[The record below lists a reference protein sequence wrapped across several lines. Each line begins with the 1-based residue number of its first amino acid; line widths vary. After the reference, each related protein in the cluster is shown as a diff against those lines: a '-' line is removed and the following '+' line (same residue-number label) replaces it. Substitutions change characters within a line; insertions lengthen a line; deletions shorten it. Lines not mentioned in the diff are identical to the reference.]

1 MISKNFIFIKP
12 ESLKEAWEL
21 YKNYIEQGRN
31 VYYYSGGT
39 EIVTFSRKGILN
51 PDVLID
57 LKCIKECK
65 EFHFNEDLLI
75 TGSCVSLNEIIESQ
89 ISKILS
95 ISLKGIA
102 DHTVR
107 NRITIGGNIVGQLPF
122 REAVLPLLVLDS
134 IIKIYGKEGVK
145 EYKINEIFDKNL
157 KIDKGDLL
165 FQIMIPKNLLN
176 LDFYYQRK
184 VFFTKVDYPI
194 ISTLFVKVDNKIR
207 MSLTGAL
214 NYPIRDY
221 EAEKILN
228 DESLEKKEKIEKI
241 VEKFKPEFKT
251 DFRASKEYRLE
262 LFKNILND
270 AIYYFG
276 G

>member
-107 NRITIGGNIVGQLPF
+107 NRVTIGGNIVGQLPF

>member
-21 YKNYIEQGRN
+21 YKNYIEQGRS

-65 EFHFNEDLLI
+65 GFHFNEDLLI

-95 ISLKGIA
+95 ISLKGVA

-176 LDFYYQRK
+176 LDFYYQRR

-194 ISTLFVKVDNKIR
+194 ISALFVKVDNKIR

>member
-65 EFHFNEDLLI
+65 EFNFNEDLLI
-75 TGSCVSLNEIIESQ
+75 TGSCVTLNEIIESQ

-157 KIDKGDLL
+157 KINKGDLL

-176 LDFYYQRK
+176 LDFYYQRR
-184 VFFTKVDYPI
+184 VFFARVDYPI
-194 ISTLFVKVDNKIR
+194 ISTLFVKVENKIR

-221 EAEKILN
+221 ETEKILN

>member
-12 ESLKEAWEL
+12 ESLKDTLEL
-21 YKNYIEQGRN
+21 YKNYMEQGRN

-65 EFHFNEDLLI
+65 EFHLNEEFLI
-75 TGSCVSLNEIIESQ
+75 IGSCVNLNEIIESK

-95 ISLKGIA
+95 ISLKDIA

-134 IIKIYGKEGVK
+134 ILKIYGKEGVK

-157 KIDKGDLL
+157 KIDKGDIL
-165 FQIMIPKNLLN
+165 FQIMIPKNLLS
-176 LDFYYQRK
+176 LDFYYDRK

-194 ISTLFVKVDNKIR
+194 ISAIFVKFENKIR
-207 MSLTGAL
+207 IALTGAL
-214 NYPIRDY
+214 NYPLRDY
-221 EAEKILN
+221 EVEKILN
-228 DESLEKKEKIEKI
+228 DKSLEKKEKIEKI